1 MKPIL
6 QGLLH
11 SLLMI
16 VGILLLVYAL
26 STFSKPV
33 QAQWCNDPVMCTMSV
48 TAYGCRGGCFSDDSP
63 AMAEIAVITK
73 MGFA

>member
-16 VGILLLVYAL
+16 VGVLLLVYAL
-26 STFSKPV
+26 STFSQPV
-33 QAQWCNDPVMCTMSV
+33 QAQWCNDPLFAPYCLWVP
-48 TAYGCRGGCFSDDSP
+48 RGFAFPTTVAAVVG
-63 AMAEIAVITK
+63 IAVTTK
-73 MGFA
+73 LARA